1 MTVTASLISFLI
13 AISLLTVTPGL
24 DTALV
29 LRTAATEGPGNAL
42 RAALGINVGCLMW
55 GAAVAFGAGELLAA
69 SELAYTCLKW
79 AGAAYLCW
87 LGAQMLLRPRAGF
100 ELDGAQGGEGGAD
113 RKRSWF
119 LRGLF
124 SNLLNPKVG
133 VFYISFLPQFVPAG
147 EPVVAYTFG
156 LSAIHVAIGVV
167 WCGSLILAT
176 RPLGHLLRLP
186 KVVKALDRITGTV
199 FIGFGIKLALSRR

>member
-69 SELAYTCLKW
+69 SEMAYTALKW

-100 ELDGAQGGEGGAD
+100 ELDATAAAAETTGW
-113 RKRSWF
+113 KTNWF
-119 LRGLF
+119 LRGLL

-147 EPVVAYTFG
+147 EPVVLYTFG

-186 KVVKALDRITGTV
+186 KVVKALDRITGAV